1 MRLVKIVQGPAVL
14 RPTCPLRPGTHT
26 DVGTPFCF
34 LTTIKSKYS
43 CKKAQIWLSVNAK
56 IGLVYRVNPGLHVW
70 AANDESLQMPQW
82 AVCHTE
88 RRGRSWGAS
97 PTPGQAEWQKM
108 KHTHTHT
115 HFPFR
120 VITVCF
126 CCLTP
131 GGSCVGGDEWAS
143 RAPQLINTPTCPF
156 LYSLFYNFSYRVAEK
171 TRQKT

>member
-1 MRLVKIVQGPAVL
+1 MRPVKIVQGPAVL

-34 LTTIKSKYS
+34 LTTITSKYS
-43 CKKAQIWLSVNAK
+43 CKKPEIWLSVNAK

-97 PTPGQAEWQKM
+97 PTPGQAEWQKK
-108 KHTHTHT
+108 KHTHTHA
-115 HFPFR
+115 FLSESSPWVFA
-120 VITVCF
+120 VWLQGAAVWEVMNE
-126 CCLTP
+126 LP
-131 GGSCVGGDEWAS
+131 GLLNW
-143 RAPQLINTPTCPF
+143 
-156 LYSLFYNFSYRVAEK
+156 
-171 TRQKT
+171 